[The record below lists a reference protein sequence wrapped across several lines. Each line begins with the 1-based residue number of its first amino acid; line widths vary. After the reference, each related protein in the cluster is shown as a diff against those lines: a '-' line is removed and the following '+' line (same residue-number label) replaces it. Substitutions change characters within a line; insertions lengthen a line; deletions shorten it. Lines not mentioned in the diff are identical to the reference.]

1 MDKFRYFENESGF
14 FIDYVFDDK
23 NHRKCLRLSED
34 NDYFS
39 FSLFSPDEEM
49 MHFQV
54 VNIVSDNPIYSPI
67 KNILENKQRIE
78 ILEEGT
84 SEGKSIILEDDNDI
98 IKIIFKLANN
108 PTHVA
113 SVSITNVRL
122 SSPNVTFGENSHH
135 IEDFKNKLNCA
146 LLEIKDILNE
156 NTM

>member
-14 FIDYVFDDK
+14 CIDYVFNDN
-23 NHRKCLRLSED
+23 NHKKCLRLSED

-49 MHFQV
+49 MNSQV

-84 SEGKSIILEDDNDI
+84 NEGKSIILEDGNNVI
-98 IKIIFKLANN
+98 NIIFKLTHK
-108 PTHVA
+108 PTNIA

-156 NTM
+156 KTM